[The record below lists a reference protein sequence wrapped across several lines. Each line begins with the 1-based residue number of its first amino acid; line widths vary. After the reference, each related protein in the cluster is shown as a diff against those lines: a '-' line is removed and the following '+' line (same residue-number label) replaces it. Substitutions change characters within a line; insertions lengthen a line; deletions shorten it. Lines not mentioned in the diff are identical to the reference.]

1 MVNEESL
8 PVVETDATDGTE
20 RLAWVRPEVRRLR
33 AGSAE
38 DGAGANPDAGINPS

>member
-1 MVNEESL
+1 MVNEEAL
-8 PVVETDATDGTE
+8 PVVETDATDSTE

-38 DGAGANPDAGINPS
+38 DAAGGSADALNPS